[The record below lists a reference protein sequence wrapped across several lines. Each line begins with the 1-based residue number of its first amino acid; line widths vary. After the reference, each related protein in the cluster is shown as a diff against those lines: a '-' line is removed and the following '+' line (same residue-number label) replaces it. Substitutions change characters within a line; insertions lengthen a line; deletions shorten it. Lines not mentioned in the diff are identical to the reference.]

1 LHFKANTKTVITQ
14 DAANPDPIYFE
25 VKNHSLKYLELRV
38 FEDNGINLLYTSEYN
53 DNGFYLLEPESIEL
67 YTSEFN
73 DNGFSKN
80 LNEKEKEIYNNNLK
94 DILSK

>member
-1 LHFKANTKTVITQ
+1 
-14 DAANPDPIYFE
+14 
-25 VKNHSLKYLELRV
+25 LELRV